1 MLKEVATESGDA
13 DVTICAVGGNTVL
26 HVTNNYFYNN
36 SDHNFDPIDEFYTVV
51 KGADDN
57 ATCVVNSNAE
67 LSQNEA
73 AATTN
78 EASAATTLLLEAAAE
93 SESLGSNAKALVLK
107 REDCELLQDVDAS
120 SETETASA
128 GEANDVTVNTYASH
142 GSEIAATDNSMALI
156 ASIKTSASSTNTKLP
171 VLVQRPALLPLLA
184 AQQRLTPLLPTP
196 HQRQRLVP
204 P

>member
-1 MLKEVATESGDA
+1 MLKEVATEMTGGDA
-13 DVTICAVGGNTVL
+13 DVTILTRSCIANRFWRNYIVNT
-26 HVTNNYFYNN
+26 
-36 SDHNFDPIDEFYTVV
+36 
-51 KGADDN
+51 
-57 ATCVVNSNAE
+57 VVNSNAE

>member
-1 MLKEVATESGDA
+1 MGDVVPLTCICVAELAAALPRKRHEWLPDMASLVGKRSSPRRDADATFRVMRQITAVATASMLKEVATESGDA
-13 DVTICAVGGNTVL
+13 DVTICASTAGRPPQRAHGCETM
-26 HVTNNYFYNN
+26 
-36 SDHNFDPIDEFYTVV
+36 
-51 KGADDN
+51 
-57 ATCVVNSNAE
+57 
-67 LSQNEA
+67 
-73 AATTN
+73 
-78 EASAATTLLLEAAAE
+78 
-93 SESLGSNAKALVLK
+93 LK
-107 REDCELLQDVDAS
+107 NLLQDVDAS

>member
-13 DVTICAVGGNTVL
+13 DVTICAVL
-26 HVTNNYFYNN
+26 
-36 SDHNFDPIDEFYTVV
+36 
-51 KGADDN
+51 
-57 ATCVVNSNAE
+57 VNSNAE

-171 VLVQRPALLPLLA
+171 SKNAFIQVNMEGAPVTAREGRLTAPPKQRQAPALHCQGGSIFTSP
-184 AQQRLTPLLPTP
+184 
-196 HQRQRLVP
+196 
-204 P
+204 